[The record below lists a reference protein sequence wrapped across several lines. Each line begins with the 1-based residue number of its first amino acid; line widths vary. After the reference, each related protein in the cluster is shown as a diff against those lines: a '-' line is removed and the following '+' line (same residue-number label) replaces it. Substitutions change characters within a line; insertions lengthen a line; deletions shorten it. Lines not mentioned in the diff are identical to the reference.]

1 MSSPERASDAPVRP
15 RRYGTVSQIFHWLV
29 AGLLV
34 FQVPLAYVM
43 IEQPLSPAKLG
54 NYALHKSVGLT
65 IFTLMALR
73 LAWKLL
79 APGPALP
86 PELPRWQHV
95 AARLTQGLLYV
106 VLLLMP
112 LTGWLNSSAANI
124 PVSFFSL
131 FTLPNLVAPDEA
143 LQQSFEAAHRSQS
156 YLLFT
161 LAGLHVAAALWHHFV
176 RRDAVLRTMLP
187 FPDARS

>member
-1 MSSPERASDAPVRP
+1 MSSPERTSDVPVRP
-15 RRYGTVSQIFHWLV
+15 RRYGAVSRIFHWLV

-65 IFTLMALR
+65 IFTLMVLR

-79 APGPALP
+79 TPGPPLP
-86 PELPRWQHV
+86 PALPRWQRV
-95 AARLTQGLLYV
+95 TARLTQGLLYV

-143 LQQSFEAAHRSQS
+143 LQQAFEAAHRSQS

-161 LAGLHVAAALWHHFV
+161 LASLHVAAALWHHFV
-176 RRDAVLRTMLP
+176 RRDEVLRTMLP
-187 FPDARS
+187 LRDVGS

>member
-1 MSSPERASDAPVRP
+1 MSSRQRASEASHRP
-15 RRYGTVSQIFHWLV
+15 PRYGAVSRSFHWLV

-34 FQVPLAYVM
+34 FQVPLAWVM
-43 IEQPLSPAKLG
+43 IDQPLSPAKLG

-65 IFTLMALR
+65 IFALMALR

-79 APGPALP
+79 TPAPALP
-86 PELPRWQHV
+86 PELPRWQRLI
-95 AARLTQGLLYV
+95 ARFTQGLLYF

-143 LQQSFEAAHRSQS
+143 LQQSFEAAHRAQS

-161 LAGLHVAAALWHHFV
+161 LASLHIVAALWHHFV
-176 RRDAVLRTMLP
+176 RKDGVLRTMLP
-187 FPDARS
+187 FSEVGP

>member
-1 MSSPERASDAPVRP
+1 MSRRERAIEAAARPCQYGPVSRF
-15 RRYGTVSQIFHWLV
+15 FHWLV
-29 AGLLV
+29 AGLLA

-79 APGPALP
+79 MPGPVLP
-86 PELPRWQHV
+86 PELPRWQRLT
-95 AARLTQGLLYV
+95 ARLTQGLLYV

-143 LQQSFEAAHRSQS
+143 LQQSFEAAHRAQS

-161 LAGLHVAAALWHHFV
+161 LASLHVAAALWHHFV
-176 RRDAVLRTMLP
+176 RKDDVLRTMLP
-187 FPDARS
+187 FSDARS